1 MRRALGLLI
10 PLLLLPPAMS
20 PPGLLAQGD
29 RSLSGLEVEP
39 VEPLETVTVTV
50 RAGETIDRLLRQMG
64 IHPDGEA
71 LGAVYAL
78 NPDLESL
85 SPLAA
90 GTRIVLPA
98 AKARGTSGG
107 DGAGLLRLSVAAPA
121 KKALLT
127 ASQTLGPVA
136 ERVSSLPAARFAG
149 PENKEELVGALDE
162 VRGYLD
168 ELNRRVDE
176 GSRPFS
182 PEMLRQ
188 SLAAARLVQSLLER
202 FLKAGKALAD
212 ADREAIVAISED
224 MNLKA
229 RNFDAPLPRGE
240 PHRRWRDA
248 RVRVR
253 FQGEGLRVYY
263 VPRLLAGS
271 RDAVGRLPVS
281 GGSEAAGRLP
291 EGDYLVWAG
300 REGNPA
306 PLTRQVPVQVRK
318 REDEGEI
325 AVDLR

>member
-1 MRRALGLLI
+1 MRRALGFLI
-10 PLLLLPPAMS
+10 PLLFLTRMIS
-20 PPGLLAQGD
+20 PPGLLGQGG
-29 RSLSGLEVEP
+29 RSLSGLDVEP
-39 VEPLETVTVTV
+39 VDPLETVTVTV
-50 RAGETIDRLLRQMG
+50 RTGERIDKLLRQMG

-71 LGAVYAL
+71 LSVVYSL

-90 GTRIVLPA
+90 GSRIVLPA
-98 AKARGTSGG
+98 AKERGVSE
-107 DGAGLLRLSVAAPA
+107 GAASEGLRLSVAAQT

-127 ASQTLGPVA
+127 ASQTLGPVV
-136 ERVSSLPAARFAG
+136 EKVSFLPAARFTG
-149 PENKEELVGALDE
+149 PENKEEVVGALDE

-168 ELNRRVDE
+168 ELNRRLDE

-188 SLAAARLVQSLLER
+188 SLAEARLVQSLLEG
-202 FLKAGKALAD
+202 FVKSGKALAD
-212 ADREAIVAISED
+212 ADRETVIAVSED

-229 RNFDAPLPRGE
+229 RNFDAARPQGE

-248 RVRVR
+248 RVVVR
-253 FQGEGLRVYY
+253 LQGEGLRVYY
-263 VPRLLAGS
+263 VPRLLARS
-271 RDAVGRLPVS
+271 KDAVRQLPVS
-281 GGSEAAGRLP
+281 GSEAGGRLP

-318 REDEGEI
+318 QEGGKEI
-325 AVDLR
+325 LVDL